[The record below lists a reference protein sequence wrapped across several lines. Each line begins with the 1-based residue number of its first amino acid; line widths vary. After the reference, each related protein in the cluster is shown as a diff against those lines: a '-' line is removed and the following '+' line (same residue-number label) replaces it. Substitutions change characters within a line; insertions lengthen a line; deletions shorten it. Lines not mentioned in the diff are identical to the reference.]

1 MFHHQSIRVFVLKP
15 FKPFSMLFRHKI
27 IGFLVLLFC
36 FQLSFSQSKPTSKD
50 STSLPGI
57 YNPRQNKT
65 AKFFHRLI
73 FKPAKSKSVK
83 KKTPPSEHLA
93 VEGKII
99 RNIFITT
106 LDPFGYSEIDT
117 TRVPERWTEK
127 TGNWAHLKSKQIA
140 IKNVLLFSK
149 NKAYNLLEI
158 RESERL
164 LRSQNFINRVYIT
177 EKLAAPQSDSV
188 DVYVRVLD
196 SWSSIPKFSTSG
208 SKTGIGLK
216 ERNFFGIGHQLDY
229 YYSNRKSDGKAA
241 NNISYLIPN
250 IKNSFVRTEMKYNND
265 FDNYYSKSIAIERP
279 FYSPLTKW
287 AAGINL
293 NQNYLKDSIQ
303 EPTNGQFSSQDFKFN
318 TQEVWIGRAFPII
331 KSDAITQRTT
341 NLILTTGFK
350 NKNYK
355 ISPSIELD
363 SIRFYTSEKVILTG
377 IGINTR
383 QFIEDRYI
391 FRNGQIEDVP
401 IGRIYGITG
410 GYQYKNKYWRS
421 YFGAQVSFGDY
432 HKWGFLSTNL
442 EVGTFFKQS
451 KTEQTTISFQA
462 NYFTN
467 LLEIGKWKVRQF
479 IKPQVI
485 LGINRQNSLADLL
498 TINEEYGLRGFNSP
512 VYGTQKML
520 VTFQTQ
526 SYAPKEIWGFRFN
539 PYINYSLAIIG
550 NKNSITNTSNKTYSK
565 IGIGVLISN
574 DYLVFSS
581 FQLSLSYY
589 PKIPFMGDNIFKTNA
604 FETTD
609 FGFQNF
615 ELEEPKIVPFK

>member
-1 MFHHQSIRVFVLKP
+1 
-15 FKPFSMLFRHKI
+15 MLFSHKT

-36 FQLSFSQSKPTSKD
+36 YQLSFSQNKSTSKD
-50 STSLPGI
+50 SVSLPGI

-65 AKFFHRLI
+65 SKFFHRLI
-73 FKPAKSKSVK
+73 FKPTKSKSVK
-83 KKTPPSEHLA
+83 KKTPPSIHLD

-99 RNIFITT
+99 RRIHITT
-106 LDPFGYSEIDT
+106 LDPFGYSEIDST
-117 TRVPERWTEK
+117 QVPDRWTQK
-127 TGNWAHLKSKQIA
+127 TGNWAHLKSKNIA

-149 NKAYNLLEI
+149 NKAYNLFEI

-177 EKLAAPQSDSV
+177 EKLVAPQSDSV

-196 SWSSIPKFSTSG
+196 SWSSIPKFSASG
-208 SKTGIGLK
+208 SRTGIGLK

-229 YYSNRKSDGKAA
+229 YYSHRKNDKKNA

-250 IKNSFVRTEMKYNND
+250 IKNSFVRTELKYNVD
-265 FDNYYSKSIAIERP
+265 FDGYFSKGIAIERP

-287 AAGINL
+287 AGGMNIR
-293 NQNYLKDSIQ
+293 QNYLKDSIQ
-303 EPTNGQFSSQDFKFN
+303 DTNTDFISENFKFS
-318 TQEVWIGRAFPII
+318 TQDVWVGRAFPII
-331 KSDAITQRTT
+331 KSDAITERTT
-341 NLILTTGFK
+341 NLILAAGFT

-355 ISPSIELD
+355 ISPSVAFD
-363 SIRFYTSEKVILTG
+363 SIGFYTSEKVILTG

-401 IGRIYGITG
+401 VGRIYGITG
-410 GYQYKNKYWRS
+410 GYQYKNSQWRP
-421 YFGAQVSFGDY
+421 YLGAQISFGDY

-442 EVGTFFKQS
+442 EIGTFLKES
-451 KTEQTTISFQA
+451 TNEQTTINFQA

-467 LLEIGKWKVRQF
+467 LLEIGSWKVRQF
-479 IKPQVI
+479 IKPQAVF
-485 LGINRQNSLADLL
+485 GFNRQNSLGDLL
-498 TINEEYGLRGFNSP
+498 NINETYGIQGFNSP
-512 VYGTQKML
+512 IYGTQKMVL
-520 VTFQTQ
+520 TFQTQ
-526 SYAPKEIWGFRFN
+526 SYAPREVWGFRFN
-539 PYINYSLAIIG
+539 PYLNYSIAVIG
-550 NKNSITNTSNKTYSK
+550 NKNNFMNTNKTYSK
-565 IGIGVLISN
+565 IGIGLLISN

-581 FQLSLSYY
+581 FQLSLAYY
-589 PKIPFMGDNIFKTNA
+589 PKIPFSGDNVFKTNA

>member
-1 MFHHQSIRVFVLKP
+1 
-15 FKPFSMLFRHKI
+15 MLFSHKI
-27 IGFLVLLFC
+27 IGFIVLLFC
-36 FQLSFSQSKPTSKD
+36 YQLSLSQSKTPSKD
-50 STSLPGI
+50 STSLPTI
-57 YNPRQNKT
+57 YSTPKNKT
-65 AKFFHRLI
+65 TKFFHRLV
-73 FKPAKSKSVK
+73 FRPTKAKKIR
-83 KKTPPSEHLA
+83 KKTTPSKHLN

-99 RNIFITT
+99 RNIHIVT

-117 TRVPERWTEK
+117 AKVPKRWTEK
-127 TGNWAHLKSKQIA
+127 TGNWAHLKSKKIA

-149 NKAYNLLEI
+149 NKPFNLLEI
-158 RESERL
+158 RESERI
-164 LRSQNFINRVYIT
+164 LRSQNFVNRVYII
-177 EKLAAPQSDSV
+177 EKLTAEKSDSV

-196 SWSSIPKFSTSG
+196 SWSSIPKFSISN

-216 ERNFFGIGHQLDY
+216 ERNFFGTGHQLDY
-229 YYSNRKSDGKAA
+229 YYSNRKRDGKDA

-250 IKNSFVRTEMKYNND
+250 IKNSFVKTELKYNVD
-265 FDNYYSKSIAIERP
+265 FENYYSKSITIERP
-279 FYSPLTKW
+279 FYSPLAKW
-287 AAGINL
+287 AAGISV

-303 EPTNGQFSSQDFKFN
+303 DANEDIISQNFKFD
-318 TQEVWIGRAFPII
+318 TQSLWAGRAFTII

-341 NLILTTGFK
+341 NLIVTAGFT

-355 ISPSIELD
+355 IAPSAALD
-363 SIRFYTSEKVILTG
+363 PIGFYTSEKVVLTG
-377 IGINTR
+377 IGVNTR
-383 QFIEDRYI
+383 QFMEDRYI

-401 IGRIYGITG
+401 IGRIYGLTG
-410 GYQYKNKYWRS
+410 GYQYKNKLWRP
-421 YFGAQVSFGDY
+421 YLGAQISFGNY

-442 EVGTFFKQS
+442 EIGTFFKQS
-451 KTEQTTISFQA
+451 KTEQSTISFQA

-467 LLEIGKWKVRQF
+467 LLEIGKWKIRQF
-479 IKPQVI
+479 IKPQLI
-485 LGINRQNSLADLL
+485 FGINRQNSLADLL
-498 TINEEYGLRGFNSP
+498 TINDDYGIRGFNSP

-520 VTFQTQ
+520 LTFQTQ
-526 SYAPKEIWGFRFN
+526 SYAPREIWGFRFN
-539 PYINYSLAIIG
+539 PYLNYSIAVLS
-550 NKNSITNTSNKTYSK
+550 NKNNSIQTNETYSK

-615 ELEEPKIVPFK
+615 ELAQPKIVPFK

>member
-1 MFHHQSIRVFVLKP
+1 
-15 FKPFSMLFRHKI
+15 MLFSYKI
-27 IGFLVLLFC
+27 IGFLVLFFC
-36 FQLSFSQSKPTSKD
+36 YQLSFSQNKNTFKD
-50 STSLPGI
+50 SVSLPGI

-65 AKFFHRLI
+65 SKFFHRLI
-73 FKPAKSKSVK
+73 FKPTKSKSVK
-83 KKTPPSEHLA
+83 KKTPPSTHLD

-99 RNIFITT
+99 RRIHITT
-106 LDPFGYSEIDT
+106 LDPFGYSEIDST
-117 TRVPERWTEK
+117 QVPVRWTEK
-127 TGNWAHLKSKQIA
+127 TGNWAHLKSKNIA

-149 NKAYNLLEI
+149 NKAYNLFEI

-164 LRSQNFINRVYIT
+164 LRSQNFINRVNIT
-177 EKLAAPQSDSV
+177 EKLVAPQSDSV

-196 SWSSIPKFSTSG
+196 SWSSIPKFSVSG

-229 YYSNRKSDGKAA
+229 YYSHRKNDRKNA
-241 NNISYLIPN
+241 NNISYLVPN
-250 IKNSFVRTEMKYNND
+250 IKNSFVRTELKYNVD
-265 FDNYYSKSIAIERP
+265 FDGYYSKGIAIERP
-279 FYSPLTKW
+279 FYSPLVKW
-287 AAGINL
+287 AGGINI
-293 NQNYLKDSIQ
+293 NQFFLKDSIQ
-303 EPTNGQFSSQDFKFN
+303 DVTGGISSQDFKFDI
-318 TQEVWIGRAFPII
+318 QDLWLGRAFPII

-341 NLILTTGFK
+341 NLILSTGFL

-355 ISPSIELD
+355 IGPLAASDP
-363 SIRFYTSEKVILTG
+363 IRFYSSEKMILTG
-377 IGINTR
+377 VGINTR

-391 FRNGQIEDVP
+391 FRNGQIEDIP

-410 GYQYKNKYWRS
+410 GYQYKNSQWRS
-421 YFGAQVSFGDY
+421 YLGAQISFGNY
-432 HKWGFLSTNL
+432 HKWGFLSTDF
-442 EVGTFFKQS
+442 EIGSFFKQS
-451 KTEQTTISFQA
+451 KTEQSTIRFQA

-479 IKPQVI
+479 IKPQLI
-485 LGINRQNSLADLL
+485 IGINRQNSLADLV
-498 TINEEYGLRGFNSP
+498 TINEDYGIRGFNSP

-520 VTFQTQ
+520 LTFQTQ

-539 PYINYSLAIIG
+539 PYFNYSIAFIG
-550 NKNSITNTSNKTYSK
+550 NKNNLMHTNTIYSK
-565 IGIGVLISN
+565 IGIGLLISN

-589 PKIPFMGDNIFKTNA
+589 PKIPFSGDNIFKTNA

-615 ELEEPKIVPFK
+615 ELAKPKIVPFK